1 MRAEI
6 GEGLRRLWRHEV
18 LRTLGLCLCL
28 CLCLCLMNLTL
39 MGALSILV
47 LYAGERLGL
56 DPRWFGLL
64 LSTIA
69 AAACSAR
76 RSPAG

>member
-18 LRTLGLCLCL
+18 LRTLGLCL
-28 CLCLCLMNLTL
+28 MNLTL

-47 LYAGERLGL
+47 LYAVGL